1 MCAWQPCRTLGAEAP
16 LGVLWAGQ
24 LPIPGSLSRQMALG
38 KSLRSSPEGSGFQG
52 EAGLALESRAA
63 LPFREPSGQES
74 PLSAEGQ
81 EGLLARAPEGPVVRG
96 AT

>member
-1 MCAWQPCRTLGAEAP
+1 MCCGLGS
-16 LGVLWAGQ
+16 
-24 LPIPGSLSRQMALG
+24 PIPGSLSRQMALG
-38 KSLRSSPEGSGFQG
+38 KSLLGSRRLGIPG

-81 EGLLARAPEGPVVRG
+81 
-96 AT
+96 